1 MPKYFYNQRRNSRPG
16 EGSNRT
22 PGPQGDRRASNSPPR
37 GAQRDSSTLLEP
49 DVLDTE
55 VQTIIQAVLKQLNR
69 TRMEAPQRPA
79 LQPPT
84 RTEPRLSLETLK
96 IQDPGS
102 P

>member
-55 VQTIIQAVLKQLNR
+55 VQTIVQAVLKQLNR
-69 TRMEAPQRPA
+69 TRMEAPPTASTSTTNADRTPS
-79 LQPPT
+79 QP
-84 RTEPRLSLETLK
+84 
-96 IQDPGS
+96 
-102 P
+102 